1 MLTNFA
7 DTLRANG
14 RKLDMRILLAD
25 DDVAFALL
33 LSKSLESEGYEV
45 HTALDETAVLD
56 ELRLQNYKLI
66 ILDLNFGRTDG
77 LKLLERLR
85 AGGVS
90 TPVIVLSAR
99 HKVSDRIE
107 SLNLGADDYMTKPF
121 SFQELA
127 ARANALL
134 RRKADPSLNILR
146 VADLELDP
154 ATRRVTRGGV
164 EIKLSSKEFNLLH
177 LLVRRAGNHVTRQE
191 LLHEVWGS
199 PPGSDSNLVDVYVNY
214 LRRKLEHFRVVDGSE
229 RIDEENKLIHTI
241 RGVGY
246 RIGPEA
252 SLPKVVAVT
261 GLEMPEPSRAGMSKA
276 QAPPGFSG
284 ATQTALQTPWRALV
298 SSLSHDLAQPLTNL
312 RCFLEVAGM
321 RKGTLVTSSSDLKT
335 AEQQADRA
343 IVVVKTISSLV
354 REISVPTG
362 PWISL
367 NSLLDRIFDDF
378 VVLEQSGLLTLE
390 RRWDS
395 AIQVTSNPAL
405 QQLLALLTGKLAV
418 RNTRPITLTV
428 SATMV
433 GARCHLEIQWRPS
446 DKGTVADAETTLA
459 ADLVYIQEIVFSLGG
474 EIAFE
479 GETGISLKLPGMLQ
493 SSQNIIAS

>member
-1 MLTNFA
+1 
-7 DTLRANG
+7 
-14 RKLDMRILLAD
+14 
-25 DDVAFALL
+25 
-33 LSKSLESEGYEV
+33 
-45 HTALDETAVLD
+45 
-56 ELRLQNYKLI
+56 
-66 ILDLNFGRTDG
+66 
-77 LKLLERLR
+77 
-85 AGGVS
+85 
-90 TPVIVLSAR
+90 
-99 HKVSDRIE
+99 
-107 SLNLGADDYMTKPF
+107 
-121 SFQELA
+121 
-127 ARANALL
+127 
-134 RRKADPSLNILR
+134 
-146 VADLELDP
+146 
-154 ATRRVTRGGV
+154 
-164 EIKLSSKEFNLLH
+164 
-177 LLVRRAGNHVTRQE
+177 
-191 LLHEVWGS
+191 
-199 PPGSDSNLVDVYVNY
+199 
-214 LRRKLEHFRVVDGSE
+214 
-229 RIDEENKLIHTI
+229 
-241 RGVGY
+241 
-246 RIGPEA
+246 
-252 SLPKVVAVT
+252 
-261 GLEMPEPSRAGMSKA
+261 MSKA
-276 QAPPGFSG
+276 QAPAGFSA

-321 RKGTLVTSSSDLKT
+321 RKGTLVTSASDLKA

-378 VVLEQSGLLTLE
+378 VVLEQCGLLTLE

-405 QQLLALLTGKLAV
+405 QQLLALLTGKLAI
-418 RNTRPITLTV
+418 RNTRPITLIV

-433 GARCHLEIQWRPS
+433 GTRCHLEIRWRPS